1 MLSADNAEVLREG
14 ELGDEMVSIEDKLIT
29 ASLNSYTGKD
39 KAEVEALFL
48 KLAVFP
54 EDTHVPVPVFDA
66 LAQLWAGRDTKR
78 AHLKVRSWLT
88 ALLRCSLAVG
98 SLADG
103 VYQHDSA

>member
-14 ELGDEMVSIEDKLIT
+14 ELGDELVSIEDRLIT

-54 EDTHVPVPVFDA
+54 EDIPVPVPV
-66 LAQLWAGRDTKR
+66 
-78 AHLKVRSWLT
+78 
-88 ALLRCSLAVG
+88 
-98 SLADG
+98 
-103 VYQHDSA
+103 

>member
-14 ELGDEMVSIEDKLIT
+14 ELGDELVSIEDRLIT

-54 EDTHVPVPVFDA
+54 EDIPVPVPVFDA
-66 LAQLWAGRDTKR
+66 LAPLWAGRDTKR
-78 AHLKVRSWLT
+78 PHLKVRSWLT

-98 SLADG
+98 SLSDG